1 MIQLSYDSVADAA
14 YLRLADTQ
22 AHGGFA
28 RTVVTDVALEN
39 AAINLDFA
47 CDGILLGME
56 FLGASHILSAEL
68 LNKDAR

>member
-1 MIQLSYDSVADAA
+1 MTQLSYDSAADAA

-22 AHGGFA
+22 VHGGFA

-47 CDGILLGME
+47 SDGVLLGIE
-56 FLGASHILSAEL
+56 FLGASRVLSAEL